1 MRQRRITGLL
11 AGLALACLAGGLAP
25 MARAQVAVFD
35 PDDYGKADLPLHE
48 STGDAKAFIAAQEG
62 VFEPI
67 RELPADD
74 LIRRISS
81 AVGRIDLLNQAPD
94 GRRSLVT
101 CTGALLPL
109 GWVVTNHH
117 CIPEEGD
124 RKLLSASI
132 LLGYLVQGGEG
143 AQRYPLSVDPAD
155 WHDVLDFSLVRLLEP
170 PDPRF
175 ATLVLRHVAVDPGDP
190 LIVVHHPLGRP
201 QVMTRFRCFTARE
214 QADGPMLRH
223 RCDTLPGSSGSILF
237 TREMQP
243 VALHHSGGMTAND
256 AKSFNESTLF
266 SAILGQS
273 ELLRE
278 LSGAEGG
285 TSAPVPDQAADPA
298 TETGTSGESG
308 MSAEKATDLLRGN

>member
-1 MRQRRITGLL
+1 M
-11 AGLALACLAGGLAP
+11 AL
-25 MARAQVAVFD
+25 AQVAVFD
-35 PDDYGKADLPLHE
+35 PDDYGKIDLPLHE

-74 LIRRISS
+74 LIRRIAS
-81 AVGRIDLLNQAPD
+81 AVGRIDLLTEAPD
-94 GRRSLVT
+94 GRRSLAT

-109 GWVVTNHH
+109 NWVITNHH
-117 CIPEEGD
+117 CISKGGE

-143 AQRYPLSVDPAD
+143 AQRYPLSVDPTD
-155 WHDVLDFSLVRLLEP
+155 WHDILDFSLVRLLEA

-201 QVMTRFRCFTARE
+201 QVMTRFRCFTAR
-214 QADGPMLRH
+214 QQSDGPMLRH

-256 AKSFNESTLF
+256 AMSFNESTLF
-266 SAILGQS
+266 SAILEQS
-273 ELLRE
+273 ELMRE
-278 LSGAEGG
+278 LAGAEDG
-285 TSAPVPDQAADPA
+285 TTAPGTDQANDPPS
-298 TETGTSGESG
+298 ETGTSGDAG
-308 MSAEKATDLLRGN
+308 MSADKATDLLRGN